1 MHQSTQ
7 KQKVQGNSRLLSN
20 NEGSDE
26 TGIVVA
32 GVTRDGQ
39 VYVLEDCSGRYAP
52 HEWAA
57 KAIGAYRR
65 HKADRIL
72 AEVNNGGVMVEATI
86 RALDPRVSFKAV
98 HASRGKVVR
107 AEPIAALYE
116 QRKVH
121 HVGGFDVLED
131 QMCAFTSDF
140 DRNKVGYSPDRV
152 DALVW
157 ALTDLSG
164 PQYWFKRTELRI

>member
-1 MHQSTQ
+1 
-7 KQKVQGNSRLLSN
+7 
-20 NEGSDE
+20 
-26 TGIVVA
+26 
-32 GVTRDGQ
+32 
-39 VYVLEDCSGRYAP
+39 VLDDLSGRYAP

-57 KAIGAYRR
+57 KAIEAYRR

-72 AEVNNGGVMVEATI
+72 AESNNGGAMVEATI
-86 RALDPRVSFKAV
+86 RALDSHVSFKSV

-121 HVGGFDVLED
+121 HVGIFATLED

-140 DRNKVGYSPDRV
+140 DRGRNGYSPDRV

-157 ALTDLSG
+157 ALTELSG
-164 PQYWFKRTELRI
+164 PQHTVSIFPFPII

>member
-1 MHQSTQ
+1 
-7 KQKVQGNSRLLSN
+7 
-20 NEGSDE
+20 
-26 TGIVVA
+26 
-32 GVTRDGQ
+32 
-39 VYVLEDCSGRYAP
+39 
-52 HEWAA
+52 
-57 KAIGAYRR
+57 
-65 HKADRIL
+65 
-72 AEVNNGGVMVEATI
+72 MVEATI
-86 RALDPRVSFKAV
+86 RALDSRVSFKAV

-140 DRNKVGYSPDRV
+140 DRYSPDRV

-157 ALTDLSG
+157 ALTELSG
-164 PQYWFKRTELRI
+164 PQHTTSSWELRI